1 MKWLCFTAI
10 GMIVRLPSKTGDF
23 YLDFTG
29 SNTGTVISI
38 KHFEFLVHA
47 IIIVKNKVKSRETT
61 I

>member
-1 MKWLCFTAI
+1 
-10 GMIVRLPSKTGDF
+10 MIIRLPSKTGDF
-23 YLDFTG
+23 YLDFTR